1 MLSMSTTM
9 QKTRV
14 VAPTVLPSLP
24 MAKIS
29 ISLDDDLY
37 QRLRIAAGKK
47 GVSAWLA
54 ETAAAR
60 LRREI
65 LRGVVDEIVEET
77 GRPITEQERE
87 EARRWLFSS
96 STPEA

>member
-1 MLSMSTTM
+1 MPTTM
-9 QKTRV
+9 QKTHA

-37 QRLRIAAGKK
+37 QRLRTAAGDR

-65 LRGVVDEIVEET
+65 LRGVVNEIVEET

>member
-1 MLSMSTTM
+1 MEAGSTNGATIGP
-9 QKTRV
+9 V
-14 VAPTVLPSLP
+14 
-24 MAKIS
+24 AKIS

-37 QRLRIAAGKK
+37 RQVREAAGNR

-60 LRREI
+60 LRREV
-65 LRGVVDEIVEET
+65 LRSVVDEIVQET
-77 GRPITEQERE
+77 GKPITEQDRE

>member
-1 MLSMSTTM
+1 MATLQQDLSGSTDGAT
-9 QKTRV
+9 V
-14 VAPTVLPSLP
+14 VS

-37 QRLRIAAGKK
+37 QRLRTAAGEK
-47 GVSAWLA
+47 GVSAWIA

-60 LRREI
+60 LRKEI
-65 LRGVVDEIVEET
+65 LREVANEIIEET

-96 STPEA
+96 STPEG